1 MPPASLVCLDPQS
14 GQVRWRQRQSSYG
27 SLLAA
32 DGRLLAV
39 GTDGTLQLIQ
49 PADDRLHVLASARPL
64 SGTLRALP
72 ALAEG
77 RLYIRNDDTLICLDV
92 SDGAQR

>member
-1 MPPASLVCLDPQS
+1 M
-14 GQVRWRQRQSSYG
+14 GWRERQSSYG

-32 DGRLLAV
+32 DGKLLTV

-49 PADDRLHVLASARPL
+49 PESERLHVLASARPL

-72 ALAEG
+72 ALPEG
-77 RLYIRNDDTLICLDV
+77 RLYLRNDDTLICPAV
-92 SDGAQR
+92 GGRAQREAGR